1 MSSPCVSH
9 QQQVRLRLR
18 AASRLPAP
26 DTTSF
31 APPAPRRLRVAHAA
45 MSAKAPLGVAPAEE
59 GAGTPGQQAV
69 LGQMVEDAAVWCVV
83 HGLVVGDRANQVRH
97 MSHPSRS
104 WIDWLLV
111 FVSVLAKAC
120 ILGGLTLSENFL

>member
-1 MSSPCVSH
+1 
-9 QQQVRLRLR
+9 
-18 AASRLPAP
+18 
-26 DTTSF
+26 
-31 APPAPRRLRVAHAA
+31 

>member
-1 MSSPCVSH
+1 
-9 QQQVRLRLR
+9 
-18 AASRLPAP
+18 
-26 DTTSF
+26 
-31 APPAPRRLRVAHAA
+31 VAHAA
-45 MSAKAPLGVAPAEE
+45 MSAKAPLDVAPAEE
-59 GAGTPGQQAV
+59 GPGTPGQQAV
-69 LGQMVEDAAVWCVV
+69 LGEMVEDAAVWCAV
-83 HGLVVGDRANQVRH
+83 HGLVVGDRANLVRH